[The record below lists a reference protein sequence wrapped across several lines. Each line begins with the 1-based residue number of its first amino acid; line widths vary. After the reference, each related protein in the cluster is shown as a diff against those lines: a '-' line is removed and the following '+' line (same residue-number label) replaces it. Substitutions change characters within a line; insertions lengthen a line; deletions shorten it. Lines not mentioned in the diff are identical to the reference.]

1 MHKIIE
7 FVPTLLRIVMQNDVD
22 ISIRLAG
29 SIYLKNLIIQNWQDR
44 EIEAG
49 APIIYSIHEQDRA
62 IIRENI
68 VEAIVLT
75 PQVVRAQLG
84 QCVNHIIKYDFPG
97 RWTQIVDKINIYL
110 QNPGTYICR
119 NLLQR
124 FIECVI
130 CDNPNSDYFLL
141 LCELF
146 WSFFIM
152 SVNDILS
159 TVFNL

>member
-7 FVPTLLRIVMQNDVD
+7 FAPTLLRIVMQNDVD
-22 ISIRLAG
+22 MKNRLAG

-44 EIEAG
+44 EVEAG

-75 PQVVRAQLG
+75 PQVIRAQLA

-97 RWTQIVDKINIYL
+97 RWTQIVDKINIYF
-110 QNPGTYICR
+110 QNPG
-119 NLLQR
+119 N
-124 FIECVI
+124 
-130 CDNPNSDYFLL
+130 
-141 LCELF
+141 
-146 WSFFIM
+146 
-152 SVNDILS
+152 
-159 TVFNL
+159 FN